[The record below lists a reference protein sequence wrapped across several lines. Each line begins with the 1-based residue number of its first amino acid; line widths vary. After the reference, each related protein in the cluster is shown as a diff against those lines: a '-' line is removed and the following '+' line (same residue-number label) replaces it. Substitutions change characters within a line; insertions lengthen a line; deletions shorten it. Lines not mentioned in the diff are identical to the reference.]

1 MTELR
6 RFDVEGDGST
16 TFRGQLGTGEVAFVD
31 AAVTSGSSCWARV
44 YPPGADDPTQD
55 AARAVVRAARGALA
69 ELADLA
75 PHEVSVVGDGVL
87 ARLVRHRLG
96 SGAVEHEG
104 APVAVIDAAGT
115 AQAIAAATSA
125 AANGGRVVLA
135 AVPLADDVDVRTYG
149 DVHAR
154 GLTIIGVRDDDG
166 PVSPDDVDWVLSHL
180 ADAVLGRPAEP
191 RPWYRVVAGT
201 A

>member
-44 YPPGADDPTQD
+44 YPPGADDPAQD

-180 ADAVLGRPAEP
+180 ADAVLGRPSEP